1 MIRPSRLSAAVVAAV
16 LLAAAAVAA
25 CTDILV
31 SPGAS
36 ADGSSIVTYNC
47 DGEFHPHLRHTPAA
61 DHAPDDSLAIRG
73 PDGVVRI
80 PRSPHTFAVI
90 GLINEH
96 QVSIGESTFGG
107 RPELRDPHGLFPYW
121 TLMRLALQRARTA
134 REAVAVITS
143 LADRYGYRGPGE
155 SFSIADPREVWLLEM
170 IGAGPGSGRVVW
182 VARRV
187 PDGMITA
194 HANMARIGT
203 FPRDEPETCLFSDNV
218 ESVAAAH
225 GWFDPAAG
233 RPLHFQRVYDPAG
246 AARLRT
252 CAMRVWSIYRRAAP
266 SRPWPDAWVRGDTT
280 AAELPL
286 FVRPDRP
293 LSVADVMALN
303 RDHYEGTPYDMTRGL
318 DAGPFGSPLRCRPL
332 AWEVDGV
339 RCVWERPISTQQTGF
354 SMICQSRAGLPDPV
368 GGVMW
373 YGVDDTDATCW
384 FPVWCGVTGV
394 PPSFAAGSLER
405 FSRDSAWWVFNLVAN
420 YAQLRYRDMIADIR
434 AVQRELEG
442 EFLDRQP
449 AVERIATE
457 LYDLDPVLARA
468 YLTRTSVAWGE
479 RVTARWRE
487 LADDLLTRYNDG
499 FVQEAPG
506 RPRERG
512 YPAAWY
518 RQVFRER
525 GDTLRL
531 PAAAAA
537 GVGRDY

>member
-1 MIRPSRLSAAVVAAV
+1 MTRLPVI
-16 LLAAAAVAA
+16 LAAAAALSAVLGAGAAPA

-31 SPGAS
+31 TPGAS
-36 ADGSSIVTYNC
+36 ADGSAVVTYNC
-47 DGEFHPHLRHTPAA
+47 DGEFHPHLRITPAA
-61 DHAPDDSLAIRG
+61 DHAPGDSLRIDG
-73 PDGVVRI
+73 PAGPVMI
-80 PRSPHTFAVI
+80 PQPAHTWAVA
-90 GLINEH
+90 GLINER

-107 RPELRDPHGLFPYW
+107 RAELRDPDGLFQYW
-121 TLMRLALQRARTA
+121 TLMRLALQRAATA

-155 SFSIADPREVWLLEM
+155 SFSIADPHEVWLLELA
-170 IGAGPGSGRVVW
+170 GAGPGSGCAVW

-194 HANMARIGT
+194 HANMARIGVV
-203 FPRDEPETCLFSDNV
+203 PRDDPDCLCSDNL
-218 ESVAAAH
+218 ERVAAAH
-225 GWFDPAAG
+225 GWYDPAAG
-233 RPLHFQRVYDPAG
+233 RPLHFQRTFDPAG
-246 AARLRT
+246 PAKRRT

-266 SRPWPDAWVRGDTT
+266 SRDWPDAYVRGEAD
-280 AAELPL
+280 APELPL

-293 LSVADVMALN
+293 LTLADVMALN
-303 RDHYEGTPYDMTRGL
+303 RDHYEGTPFDMTRGL
-318 DAGPFGSPLRCRPL
+318 DAGPFGSPLRNRPL
-332 AWEVDGV
+332 TWEVDGV
-339 RCVWERPISTQQTGF
+339 RCAWERPISTQQTGF

-384 FPVWCGVTGV
+384 FPVWCGVTDV
-394 PPSFAAGSLER
+394 PPSFAAGSLQR
-405 FSRDSAWWVFNLVAN
+405 FSRDSAWWVFNLVSN

-442 EFLDRQP
+442 EFLARQP
-449 AVERIATE
+449 EVERIAVE
-457 LYDLDPVLARA
+457 LYGLDPALARS

-479 RVTARWRE
+479 RTAARWRE

-506 RPRERG
+506 RPRARG

-518 RQVFRER
+518 RAVLRAR
-525 GDTLRL
+525 GDVLPL
-531 PAAAAA
+531 PAPPDTS
-537 GVGRDY
+537 VGRDY